1 MARIYITKLSINPEH
16 EYNQI
21 PMYVFVHVKQ
31 SFSMRN
37 AAPINIR
44 YPCELEVILV
54 SSRSKF
60 VSIEDFEIMW
70 QLDPPRFIESD
81 NANRLNRGKFVK
93 TVRQIDATS
102 HYFHITE
109 LLTICGTR

>member
-1 MARIYITKLSINPEH
+1 MTRIYITKLSINPEH

-44 YPCELEVILV
+44 YPCEFLSTIRGNFSVIP
-54 SSRSKF
+54 
-60 VSIEDFEIMW
+60 E
-70 QLDPPRFIESD
+70 
-81 NANRLNRGKFVK
+81 
-93 TVRQIDATS
+93 
-102 HYFHITE
+102 
-109 LLTICGTR
+109 

>member
-1 MARIYITKLSINPEH
+1 MQRQLTYA
-16 EYNQI
+16 
-21 PMYVFVHVKQ
+21 
-31 SFSMRN
+31 
-37 AAPINIR
+37 IR
-44 YPCELEVILV
+44 VSSSPRLDVILV